1 MTDIIELIHENKDT
15 IKLHTGHTFNTD
27 AEHKA
32 FVLGVKH
39 AVNSLG
45 LMADN
50 IVNNAEVSDAN

>member
-1 MTDIIELIHENKDT
+1 MTNIIKLIHENKAT
-15 IKLHTGHTFNTD
+15 IELHTGHTFNTD

-32 FVLGVKH
+32 FVAGVKH

-50 IVNNAEVSDAN
+50 IVNNAEIKQ